1 VIRLQGV
8 SKAFRLPH
16 RGRHT
21 FFHRIVAGEGVSY
34 ETFYALRD
42 VNLTIDKGTIVGL
55 IGHNGSGKSTL
66 LRIIAGIYP
75 PTTGTVE
82 VDGPVAPVLDLGVG
96 FHGALPVRDNVVL
109 YGVLLGL
116 SRRRLKDEA
125 EAILERAGVSRFA
138 DARLDDLSTGM
149 RARLAYTIA
158 MRVEAPVVLV
168 DETLSVGDAEFQARC
183 LDDLRALR
191 AQGRTA
197 VLVSHEPHLLEAI
210 CDRLIVLNGGVVTA
224 EGNPTAML
232 AVYATQPR

>member
-1 VIRLQGV
+1 MIRLQGV
-8 SKAFRLPH
+8 SKVFRIPH

-42 VNLTIDKGTIVGL
+42 INLTIEKGTLAGL

-75 PTTGTVE
+75 PTAGTVE
-82 VDGPVAPVLDLGVG
+82 VEGPVAPVLDLGVG
-96 FHGALPVRDNVVL
+96 FQGALPVRDNVVL

-116 SRRRLKDEA
+116 PRRRLKDEA
-125 EAILERAGVSRFA
+125 DAILDRAGVSRFA

-158 MRVEAPVVLV
+158 MRTDAPVVLV

-183 LDDLRALR
+183 LEDLRALR
-191 AQGRTA
+191 GQGRTA
-197 VLVSHEPHLLEAI
+197 VLVSHEPRLLETV
-210 CDRLIVLNGGVVTA
+210 CDRVVTLAGGTVTA
-224 EGNPTAML
+224 EGQTA
-232 AVYATQPR
+232 PSP